1 MIRRIACLGC
11 GNVGRSWGLTFARS
25 GCDVTL
31 WDVSAE
37 NAQSAREFILREVPE
52 ASVTIEQSLE
62 AAVLNAEY
70 IQESIAEQP
79 MIKRE
84 LFARLDSLAPAEATI
99 ASSTSAIPASILFQ
113 DMASRSRCLIVHPV
127 NPPHLIPLVE
137 LSPAEF
143 TSPQIVTSTTQFMEA
158 LGQAP
163 ILLKKEIEGFILN
176 RLQWALLGEALHLVG
191 EGYCEAADI
200 DLAMTHGLARRWA
213 FLGPFTVGH
222 LNASNGIAGY
232 FDGLEDA
239 MQRVRSSLHADYTP
253 SAALKAELQDVMA
266 EAIPVESIAAKQL
279 ARDAV
284 IAQLN
289 RFLADLDRPYLDHAE
304 QVKE

>member
-1 MIRRIACLGC
+1 MSGMSRRIACLGC

-37 NAQSAREFILREVPE
+37 NAQKARTFILREVPD
-52 ASVTIEQSLE
+52 AAVVIEQSLE
-62 AAVLNAEY
+62 AALHGAAY

-79 MIKRE
+79 AIKRE
-84 LFARLDSLAPAEATI
+84 LFAKLDDLASPDATI
-99 ASSTSAIPASILFQ
+99 ASSTSAIPASILFK
-113 DMASRSRCLIVHPV
+113 DMASRRRCLIVHPV

-143 TSPQIVTSTTQFMEA
+143 TAQQIIASTTAFMEE

-163 ILLKKEIEGFILN
+163 ILLKKEVEGFILN
-176 RLQWALLGEALHLVG
+176 RLQWALMGEALHLVG

-213 FLGPFTVGH
+213 FLGPFAVGH

-239 MQRVRSSLHADYTP
+239 MERVRSSLQADYTP
-253 SAALKAELQDVMA
+253 SKALKADLQDVMSA
-266 EAIPVESIAAKQL
+266 AVAVDDIPANQM
-279 ARDAV
+279 ARDEI
-284 IAQLN
+284 IAKLN
-289 RFLADLDRPYLDHAE
+289 SFLAELEGTR
-304 QVKE
+304 